1 MPSMTACIRSN
12 ESAKCIA
19 SHRFR
24 ARRWGNCCA
33 RNSRRRCAGK
43 RYHSPMLR
51 TRTALMIAVA
61 AGVAVT
67 LLLAFDFVD
76 PLELPARDLI
86 LRRLPQ
92 RAASATV
99 VVAIDEQSLR
109 NVGAWPWD
117 RATLATIVNRAADA
131 GARGV
136 ILDILLAERR
146 SGDAQ
151 LASAAK
157 RLPVLAVAVVDEHG
171 RWLLPQA
178 PLSESVTAAHGNFE
192 LDHDGI
198 LRRLSATKQSGD
210 RSLTALSVEAASLI
224 TGAPI
229 PVGRSIAPAFRTRPR
244 AIPAISAA
252 DLLRNAAL
260 ANSLHGKL
268 VFIGPTALALGD
280 RVLTPTSRG
289 HLPDPGVT
297 VHAATTESI
306 IRGDVISELPPI
318 AAGVFAAFGI
328 AAILLARRRRITA
341 TTVIVAIIAG
351 GIALLA
357 NGTAIPFI
365 TLIASAAIAAGVL
378 ETRIIIAAL
387 HSSEERY
394 IDQRERDA
402 ESKRVLAHELKT
414 PLASMRSL
422 TQLMNGFD
430 LSDAERKRVAS
441 LLQHEAGKLETMV
454 GTLLDLERLPLRDF
468 AESSSIVD
476 LGALAGARI
485 DFLRASTDRT
495 LFVSADRDVFVRA
508 DAALLER
515 VVDNLIGNAL
525 KYTAGAVTVRVARR
539 NNDAI
544 LEVED
549 RGPGIS
555 ETERE
560 KIFARFVRGTTAA
573 GTNGLGLGLSL
584 VSEIAKWHGGA
595 ASVDSVQGG
604 SRFRITLPLAAAAA
618 KAGAM

>member
-1 MPSMTACIRSN
+1 
-12 ESAKCIA
+12 
-19 SHRFR
+19 
-24 ARRWGNCCA
+24 
-33 RNSRRRCAGK
+33 
-43 RYHSPMLR
+43 MLR
-51 TRTALMIAVA
+51 MRTAVMIAIA
-61 AGVAVT
+61 AGIVVT
-67 LLLAFDFVD
+67 LLLAFDVAD

-92 RAASATV
+92 HAAQLTV

-109 NVGAWPWD
+109 TVGAWPWD
-117 RATLATIVNRAADA
+117 RSTLATIVGRAADA

-136 ILDILLAERR
+136 ILDILLAEPR
-146 SGDAQ
+146 SGDEQ
-151 LASAAK
+151 LAKATK

-171 RWLLPQA
+171 RWLLPGP
-178 PLSESVTAAHGNFE
+178 PLAESVTAAHGNFE

-210 RSLTALSVEAASLI
+210 RSLSALSVEAASLI

-229 PVGRSIAPAFRTRPR
+229 PVGRSIAPAFRTRSS
-244 AIPAISAA
+244 AIPAIGAA
-252 DLLRNAAL
+252 DLLRDPAL
-260 ANSLHGKL
+260 AQRLRGKL
-268 VFIGPTALALGD
+268 VFIGPTAYALGD
-280 RVLTPTSRG
+280 RVLTPTTRR
-289 HLPDPGVT
+289 HQPDPGVT
-297 VHAATTESI
+297 VHASATESI
-306 IRGDVISELPPI
+306 IRGDVINELPPI
-318 AAGVFAAFGI
+318 VAGVFAAIDIG
-328 AAILLARRRRITA
+328 AILLTRRRRIAAGIVITA
-341 TTVIVAIIAG
+341 ILAG

-357 NGTAIPFI
+357 NGMAIPFI
-365 TLIASAAIAAGVL
+365 TLIASAAIAVGVL

-394 IDQRERDA
+394 ADDRERDA

-422 TQLMNGFD
+422 TQLMNDFD
-430 LSDAERKRVAS
+430 LSDAERTRVTS

-468 AESSSIVD
+468 ATSSIVID
-476 LGALAGARI
+476 LGDLAAARV
-485 DFLRASTDRT
+485 DFLRASTNRT

-515 VVDNLIGNAL
+515 VVDNLVGNAL

-539 NNDAI
+539 GNDAI

-560 KIFARFVRGTTAA
+560 KVFARFVRGTTAA

-595 ASVDSVQGG
+595 ASLDSVQGGG

>member
-1 MPSMTACIRSN
+1 
-12 ESAKCIA
+12 
-19 SHRFR
+19 
-24 ARRWGNCCA
+24 
-33 RNSRRRCAGK
+33 
-43 RYHSPMLR
+43 MLR
-51 TRTALMIAVA
+51 TRTALLIAIA

-67 LLLAFDFVD
+67 LLLAFDVVD
-76 PLELPARDLI
+76 ALELPARDLF

-92 RAASATV
+92 RAAQSTV

-109 NVGAWPWD
+109 EIGAWPWD
-117 RATLATIVNRAADA
+117 RATLAAIVNRAADA

-136 ILDILLAERR
+136 VLDILLAEPRN
-146 SGDAQ
+146 GDET
-151 LASAAK
+151 LANAAK
-157 RLPVLAVAVVDEHG
+157 RLPVIAVAVVDEHG
-171 RWLLPQA
+171 RWLLPGP
-178 PLSESVTAAHGNFE
+178 PLSDSVTAAHGNFE

-198 LRRLSATKQSGD
+198 LRRLSATKQSRD
-210 RSLTALSVEAASLI
+210 RSLTALSVEAASLV

-244 AIPAISAA
+244 AVPVISAS
-252 DLLRNAAL
+252 DLLRNAVL
-260 ANSLHGKL
+260 ANTLRRKL

-280 RVLTPTSRG
+280 RVLTPTTRG
-289 HLPDPGVT
+289 HQPDPGVT
-297 VHAATTESI
+297 VHAAAAESI
-306 IRGDVISELPPI
+306 IRGDVITELPPI
-318 AAGVFAAFGI
+318 AAGVFAAIAI
-328 AAILLARRRRITA
+328 AAILIARRRRIA
-341 TTVIVAIIAG
+341 AAIVIGAIVAG
-351 GIALLA
+351 GVALLA
-357 NGTAIPFI
+357 NGIAIPFI
-365 TLIASAAIAAGVL
+365 TLIAAAAIAVGVL
-378 ETRIIIAAL
+378 ETRIIVAAL
-387 HSSEERY
+387 RSSEERY
-394 IDQRERDA
+394 IDHRERDA

-454 GTLLDLERLPLRDF
+454 GTLLDLERLPLREF
-468 AESSSIVD
+468 ASSSNVID
-476 LGALAGARI
+476 LGELAAARI

-495 LFVSADRDVFVRA
+495 LFVTADRDVFIRA
-508 DAALLER
+508 DAPLLER
-515 VVDNLIGNAL
+515 VIDNLAGNAL
-525 KYTAGAVTVRVARR
+525 KYTSGAITVRVARR
-539 NNDAI
+539 GNEAV

-595 ASVDSVQGG
+595 ASLDNVPAGG
-604 SRFRITLPLAAAAA
+604 SRFRITLPVAAESA

>member
-1 MPSMTACIRSN
+1 
-12 ESAKCIA
+12 
-19 SHRFR
+19 
-24 ARRWGNCCA
+24 
-33 RNSRRRCAGK
+33 
-43 RYHSPMLR
+43 MLR
-51 TRTALMIAVA
+51 TRTAVMIAIA

-67 LLLAFDFVD
+67 LLLAFDVVD
-76 PLELPARDLI
+76 PLELPARDMV

-92 RAASATV
+92 HAAQRTV

-109 NVGAWPWD
+109 EVGAWPWE
-117 RATLATIVNRAADA
+117 RTKLAAIVNRAANA

-136 ILDILLAERR
+136 ILDILLAEPR
-146 SGDAQ
+146 SGDEE
-151 LASAAK
+151 LAKSAK

-171 RWLLPQA
+171 RWLMPRS

-229 PVGRSIAPAFRTRPR
+229 PVGRSIAPAFRTRPN
-244 AIPAISAA
+244 AIPLISAA
-252 DLLRNAAL
+252 DLLRNPAL
-260 ANSLHGKL
+260 AKNLHGKL
-268 VFIGPTALALGD
+268 VFVGPTALALGD
-280 RVLTPTSRG
+280 RVLTPTTRG
-289 HLPDPGVT
+289 HQPDPGVT
-297 VHAATTESI
+297 VHAAATESI
-306 IRGDVISELPPI
+306 IRGDVITELPPL
-318 AAGVFAAFGI
+318 AAGVFAAIGV
-328 AAILLARRRRITA
+328 AAILIARRRRIA
-341 TTVIVAIIAG
+341 ASIVIVAIVAG
-351 GIALLA
+351 GIAMLA

-378 ETRIIIAAL
+378 ETRIIVAAL
-387 HSSEERY
+387 RSSEERY
-394 IDQRERDA
+394 IDHRERDA

-430 LSDAERKRVAS
+430 LSDAERKRVTS

-454 GTLLDLERLPLRDF
+454 ETLLDLERLPLRDF
-468 AESSSIVD
+468 ASSSTIID
-476 LGALAGARI
+476 LGDLASARV

-515 VVDNLIGNAL
+515 VVDNLVGNAL
-525 KYTAGAVTVRVARR
+525 KYTTGAVTVRVAQR

-555 ETERE
+555 EIERE
-560 KIFARFVRGTTAA
+560 KIFARFVRGTSAA

-595 ASVDSVQGG
+595 ASLDAVQGGG
-604 SRFRITLPLAAAAA
+604 SRFRITLRLAAESA

>member
-1 MPSMTACIRSN
+1 
-12 ESAKCIA
+12 
-19 SHRFR
+19 
-24 ARRWGNCCA
+24 
-33 RNSRRRCAGK
+33 
-43 RYHSPMLR
+43 MLR
-51 TRTALMIAVA
+51 TRTAVMIAIAV
-61 AGVAVT
+61 GVAVT
-67 LLLAFDFVD
+67 LLLALDVVD
-76 PLELPARDLI
+76 PVELPARDMV

-92 RAASATV
+92 HAAQRTV

-109 NVGAWPWD
+109 VIGAWPWD
-117 RATLATIVNRAADA
+117 RAKLATIVDRAADA

-136 ILDILLAERR
+136 ILDILLAEPRN
-146 SGDAQ
+146 GDEK
-151 LASAAK
+151 LAASAK
-157 RLPVLAVAVVDEHG
+157 RLPVLAVAVVDEQG
-171 RWLLPQA
+171 RWLMPRP
-178 PLSESVTAAHGNFE
+178 PLSDSVTAAHGNFE

-198 LRRLSATKQSGD
+198 LRRLSSTKQSGD

-229 PVGRSIAPAFRTRPR
+229 PVGRSIAPAFRTRPS

-252 DLLRNAAL
+252 DLLRNPAKNL
-260 ANSLHGKL
+260 RGKL
-268 VFIGPTALALGD
+268 VFVGPTALALGD
-280 RVLTPTSRG
+280 RVLTPTTRG
-289 HLPDPGVT
+289 HQPDPGVT
-297 VHAATTESI
+297 VHAAATESI
-306 IRGDVISELPPI
+306 IRGDVITELPPI
-318 AAGVFAAFGI
+318 VAGVFATIGI
-328 AAILLARRRRITA
+328 AAILIARRRRIA
-341 TTVIVAIIAG
+341 ASIVIAAIVAG

-387 HSSEERY
+387 RSSEERY
-394 IDQRERDA
+394 IDHRERDA

-430 LSDAERKRVAS
+430 LSDAERKRVTS

-468 AESSSIVD
+468 ASSSTIID
-476 LGALAGARI
+476 LGDLASARV

-495 LFVSADRDVFVRA
+495 LFVSADRDVFIRA

-515 VVDNLIGNAL
+515 VVDNLVGNAL
-525 KYTAGAVTVRVARR
+525 KYTTGAVTVRVVRR
-539 NNDAI
+539 GNDAI

-584 VSEIAKWHGGA
+584 ISEIAKWHGGA
-595 ASVDSVQGG
+595 ASLDSAQGG
-604 SRFRITLPLAAAAA
+604 SRFRITLPVAAESA